1 MNPFARLLGFA
12 ARNKDVVGSVAAG
25 SALSAGFGMMAG
37 GPGVGLAYG
46 LGDLAVA
53 LPLTLGARK
62 LRPPKATGRRIEVA
76 PGKFEA
82 EIAPSRLETAA
93 NLGGSLVSPL
103 LTETVAGGLLA
114 GPQPTPT
121 QISQEQQIMQQ
132 MMQRQGINDL
142 QVPQAVAPGTQ
153 FQAQGI
159 EQTFLDD
166 YRQQVTKMLPNLPP
180 GYIDQLVMAGGA
192 V

>member
-1 MNPFARLLGFA
+1 MKPFARLLSYA
-12 ARNKDVVGSVAAG
+12 SRNKDLVGNVAAG

-37 GPGVGLAYG
+37 GPAAGLAYG

-53 LPLTLGARK
+53 LPLTAAARK
-62 LRPPKATGRRIEVA
+62 IRSAKSRRVEVA
-76 PGKFEA
+76 PGKFE
-82 EIAPSRLETAA
+82 EELVPSRLETAA
-93 NLGGSLVSPL
+93 NLGGSLVSPFA
-103 LTETVAGGLLA
+103 TEMIAGGLIA
-114 GPQPTPT
+114 PPQATPT

-142 QVPQAVAPGTQ
+142 AVPQAVAPGTQ

-166 YRQQVTKMLPNLPP
+166 YRAQVTKMLPNLPP
-180 GYIDQLVMAGGA
+180 GYIDQMVAMGGA
-192 V
+192 I